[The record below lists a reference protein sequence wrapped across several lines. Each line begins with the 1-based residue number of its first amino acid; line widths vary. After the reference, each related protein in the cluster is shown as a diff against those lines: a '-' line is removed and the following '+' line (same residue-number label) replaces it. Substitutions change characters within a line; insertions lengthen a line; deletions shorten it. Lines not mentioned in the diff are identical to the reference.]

1 MLTEEKNLVFEVNN
15 TVYELIYNFK
25 DAFDKE
31 IFLEKYVD
39 ILSNKNFIVGDI
51 SHEKLRLSGFILTKD
66 TTNPKNINNLQDYI
80 MEYCNFGSPFFV
92 LKKI

>member
-15 TVYELIYNFK
+15 IVYELIYNFK